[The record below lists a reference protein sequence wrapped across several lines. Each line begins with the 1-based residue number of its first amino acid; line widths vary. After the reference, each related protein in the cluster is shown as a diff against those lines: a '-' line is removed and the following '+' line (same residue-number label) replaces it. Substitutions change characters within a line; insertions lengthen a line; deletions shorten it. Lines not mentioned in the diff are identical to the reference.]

1 MKFLRHKSFRGD
13 PQVHYKMFKV
23 GRTWVFTAMAA
34 FVLTAAPQLVS
45 HADTVS
51 ADTSSDT
58 ASSTSTSTTSDSS
71 TASSSSETARTVIP
85 NLHRI
90 VQAAMTVLQTQVL
103 RAKQVRLMRQVH
115 QVLVVAV
122 FQRLVRAHP
131 AQFQVVVRARQALL
145 HRA

>member
-23 GRTWVFTAMAA
+23 GRTWVFTAMAS

-58 ASSTSTSTTSDSS
+58 ASSATSSASSGADTSSAAASAAALAAATASSTSTSTTSDSS
-71 TASSSSETARTVIP
+71 TASSSSKTA
-85 NLHRI
+85 
-90 VQAAMTVLQTQVL
+90 
-103 RAKQVRLMRQVH
+103 
-115 QVLVVAV
+115 
-122 FQRLVRAHP
+122 
-131 AQFQVVVRARQALL
+131 
-145 HRA
+145 

>member
-13 PQVHYKMFKV
+13 PKVHYKMFKV
-23 GRTWVFTAMAA
+23 GRTWVFTAMAS

-71 TASSSSETARTVIP
+71 TASSSS
-85 NLHRI
+85 
-90 VQAAMTVLQTQVL
+90 
-103 RAKQVRLMRQVH
+103 
-115 QVLVVAV
+115 
-122 FQRLVRAHP
+122 
-131 AQFQVVVRARQALL
+131 
-145 HRA
+145 